1 MQKVD
6 LNNTSKIL
14 NKLDNKFNKILS
26 VNSVLDSIHHL
37 LLLIKFRL
45 SQEEQE
51 KIHMLGSQMDL
62 GNSKLLKQKIVL
74 KEEVKL
80 FFISEKIIKTLLIQL
95 ILSKSLINILTL
107 LTSQFQLTD
116 KVLIWSKLY
125 GLEIENKLLMNNIK
139 NSINLYTVQII
150 INIKFISNLMCHWL
164 LNQLFIFL
172 NIIVKSLD
180 FNNKKVK
187 SVFILKKYWLKKIV
201 NKHFSLHF

>member
-150 INIKFISNLMCHWL
+150 INIKFISNLMCH
-164 LNQLFIFL
+164 
-172 NIIVKSLD
+172 
-180 FNNKKVK
+180 
-187 SVFILKKYWLKKIV
+187 
-201 NKHFSLHF
+201 